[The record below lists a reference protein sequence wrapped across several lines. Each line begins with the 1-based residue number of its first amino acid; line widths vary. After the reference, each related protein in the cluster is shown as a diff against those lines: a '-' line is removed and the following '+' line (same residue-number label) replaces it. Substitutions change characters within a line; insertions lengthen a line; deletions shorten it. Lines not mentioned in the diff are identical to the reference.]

1 MGVTATDARI
11 RSREDLQHYLDC
23 FNGKRY
29 AEQCRFYAPDVV
41 YKVGSLTLTS
51 PQAIADFYADFHTY
65 CDEYVEVAD
74 FLLDGDK
81 CALSLPS
88 YFRPFRDYEQN
99 GLSFKV
105 GENRAF
111 VSFIIYTLK
120 AGKIWRIQVARYPG
134 PVSDFSPKGPPWKG

>member
-1 MGVTATDARI
+1 MAEARI

-29 AEQCRFYAPDVV
+29 AEQIQYYAPDVV
-41 YKVGSLTLTS
+41 YKVGDLTLTS
-51 PQAIADFYADFHTY
+51 PQAIADFYADFHQY
-65 CDEYVEVAD
+65 CDERVEVAD

-81 CALSLPS
+81 CACSMPS
-88 YFRPFRDYEQN
+88 FFKPFRNYEKH

-105 GENRAF
+105 GEPREF

-120 AGKIWRIQVARYPG
+120 DGKIWRIRVARYPG
-134 PVSDFSPKGPPWKG
+134 PVSDFKG